1 MRRARAAALAFLVG
15 SCVAGSA
22 AQETPTFSTG
32 VEAIRLDLLVTNRDR
47 VVLGLEAADFE
58 VRDNAI
64 LQDVELVSSE
74 KLPLNV
80 ILALD
85 TSGTMAGDNL
95 DHLRSAGQ
103 ALLAR
108 LEPGD
113 LAGLVTFSD
122 DVTLREGLTRDV
134 DRLGRALAVVEAR
147 GGTAVIDGSYAAM
160 MLGET
165 EIGRDLL
172 IVFSDGVDT
181 SSWLTESQVLDAARR
196 SDVVIYGVSV
206 GGTVESEFLGK
217 LTQITGGSLFEVK
230 STRDLSATF
239 VDIFNEFRN
248 RYLLSYSPQGV
259 SSEGWH
265 RLEVKVKGRRG
276 VARVRAGYMRGPSR
290 PVDLSHSHDAAAP
303 VDPRGL
309 R

>member
-1 MRRARAAALAFLVG
+1 VTPARAVALAFLVG
-15 SCVAGSA
+15 SWAAGSA

-32 VEAIRLDLLVTNRDR
+32 VEAIRLDVLVTNRDR

-58 VRDNAI
+58 VRDNGV

-85 TSGTMAGDNL
+85 TSGSVAGEPL
-95 DHLRSAGQ
+95 EHLRSAAQ
-103 ALLAR
+103 TLLAR
-108 LEPGD
+108 LDPGD
-113 LAGLVTFSD
+113 MVGLVTFSQE
-122 DVTLREGLTRDV
+122 VALRERLTRDTE
-134 DRLGRALAVVEAR
+134 RLGRALADVRPR
-147 GGTAVIDGSYAAM
+147 GKTAVIDGSYVAM

-165 EIGRDLL
+165 DIGRDLL

-181 SSWLTESQVLDAARR
+181 SSWLREDQVLEAARR

-206 GGTVESEFLGK
+206 RGTVEPHFLGR
-217 LTQITGGSLFEVK
+217 LTQITGGALFEVE
-230 STRDLSATF
+230 STRDLSAVF
-239 VDIFNEFRN
+239 VDIFDEFRN
-248 RYLLSYSPQGV
+248 RYLLSYSPRGV

-265 RLEVKVKGRRG
+265 RLEVKIKDRRG
-276 VARVRAGYMRGPSR
+276 IARVRAGYMAGANHPVGPGQPR
-290 PVDLSHSHDAAAP
+290 EAADPVEPS
-303 VDPRGL
+303 GL